1 MQQKKKEEKVVIILR
16 HLKIYL
22 SFSRWKIKPNPEDEY
37 GQEEGFMLDQGQGDV
52 ANDYPNI
59 DTNRTT
65 SESSAANG
73 EESKFKYYLNFLRT
87 LANTTYEN
95 LDKFKQYE
103 LDNTLNN
110 LNVEDTILKV
120 RHERS
125 NIILY
130 FSVGKA

>member
-1 MQQKKKEEKVVIILR
+1 
-16 HLKIYL
+16 
-22 SFSRWKIKPNPEDEY
+22 
-37 GQEEGFMLDQGQGDV
+37 MLDQGQGDV